1 MGRHVASNTR
11 VQNVVFT
18 AINQVA
24 QVLDLGG
31 ASAVG
36 LQITGAFTGTIV
48 FEGTLD
54 PANEASWGAIFGT
67 PYGGGAAVSQ
77 TIGTVGRWQ
86 LHTPGL
92 VAVRAKCTALA
103 AGTPAVFMQGGL
115 SSGSPASVGTG
126 GSPQTMMLIEGDDDG
141 LPYTAHSSDNAG
153 AQVPPHN
160 TIAAGLHV
168 FRSTGN
174 MDVVQAVQ
182 LKGENIDFTGVLPNG
197 IYVATGKPSGTQR
210 GDLLRTPKIF
220 KSAIATAAGDTLL
233 WDPAS
238 TRSFRLMGYCIEV
251 PGGVTFAAPAILT
264 VTLRENAVA
273 LPFAHSFYITTAP
286 RDNDARTP
294 WVELGNGYLAAAD
307 ANLNINLSAAL
318 AGTGAVR
325 VIACGVED

>member
-1 MGRHVASNTR
+1 MGRHVAVNTR
-11 VQNVVFT
+11 VQNATISANGGTVSL
-18 AINQVA
+18 
-24 QVLDLGG
+24 LDIFG

-36 LQITGAFTGTIV
+36 LQILNAFTGTLQ

-54 PANEASWGAIFGT
+54 PTNASGWFNIFGV
-67 PYGGGAAVSQ
+67 PYGGGVAAIS
-77 TIGTVGRWQ
+77 TTAAGRWQ

-92 VAVRAKCTALA
+92 VAVRVRASAFTPGTDALI
-103 AGTPAVFMQGGL
+103 FMQGGL

-264 VTLRENAVA
+264 VTSRENAVA